1 MERAPSIEAAKNGEK
16 MLRTPKCSRCR
27 NHGFVVPVKGHAGK
41 CRWKQCRCDK
51 CNLIS
56 ERQKIM
62 AAQKALKKQLQEEQE
77 QRPPSRCQAGGVG
90 VSPPGESEEPCC
102 APPPPVTVARP
113 VPLNAAAVVVSESAR
128 ASSSLLCGSAPGLAP
143 SMPCAQQE
151 GSAGVVR
158 ECCAAR
164 CGQGG
169 LISYRKVLQ
178 AASHPFPELGHSV
191 LPQECIINPDYL
203 EREPPKVYPAYSSMY
218 HYQPFPVSF
227 AVSQQTYRGPAT
239 SSGIVFHRSGRP
251 LHSNQGALQDASGD
265 FRQSYCPPLPQFIP
279 SSFLRGIPCIPPP
292 IPLNVGVLAE
302 TTKEVPASATES
314 QDLGVM
320 CERSQP
326 PSQEQTN

>member
-1 MERAPSIEAAKNGEK
+1 MERGAAVEAAKNGEK

-41 CRWKQCRCDK
+41 CRWKQCRCEK

-62 AAQKALKKQLQEEQE
+62 AAQKALKKQLQEEQD
-77 QRPPSRCQAGGVG
+77 QPPPPPQCQAAAGT
-90 VSPPGESEEPCC
+90 PLGESEEPCC
-102 APPPPVTVARP
+102 APPAPVARP
-113 VPLNAAAVVVSESAR
+113 VAINAAESAR
-128 ASSSLLCGSAPGLAP
+128 ASLLSSSSPSLAP
-143 SMPCAQQE
+143 VPFAQE
-151 GSAGVVR
+151 GSAGAGR

-164 CGQGG
+164 C
-169 LISYRKVLQ
+169 SYRKILQ
-178 AASHPFPELGHSV
+178 AASHPFPDLGHSV

-227 AVSQQTYRGPAT
+227 AVGQQTYRGPAT

-265 FRQSYCPPLPQFIP
+265 FRQSYCPTLPQFIP
-279 SSFLRGIPCIPPP
+279 SSFLRGIPYIPPP

-302 TTKEVPASATES
+302 TAKEAPASATES
-314 QDLGVM
+314 QDSGVI

-326 PSQEQTN
+326 PSQEQAN